1 MHGPTPSCLR
11 AAAAA
16 GSLSWVLALS
26 RNEECP
32 STLSRSEPSLSPHFQ
47 GNISGRNW
55 RVTWHSL
62 ELSKLCELTQ
72 LWPAVAHQDHA
83 PGRKLSSCHAVLISP
98 ETDVPPTALSLLAF
112 QQLLFPQLLQPAPPS
127 LSAWHASHSAA
138 PDANFARGPSVAA
151 AATRHYRSN
160 TSTSLRVVDIAAE
173 HPDVIATIQ
182 KKLEERGI
190 ALPPAHFANTD
201 VELTRYAITVGL
213 LAAHTTADRERVAEA
228 AAARAQATAEWLQ
241 SHTFMPEEQL
251 SKWTNVV
258 HWAEDDSDGHPVLV
272 VHLGAALEQDAAG
285 AATAAE
291 AILAHMESA
300 LQRRFNDAP
309 GRPEQL
315 VVVLDSRGASTLQFR
330 RLVRT
335 IQSIAVT
342 LNRHYPARLHRLY
355 LVDAPVIVHLP
366 VRAIKALLHLST
378 SSKIIICDLGDPRL
392 PLDLDFDSASGI
404 HHTAEAPP
412 PEGESVY

>member
-1 MHGPTPSCLR
+1 MHSPIPFCLR

-26 RNEECP
+26 RNEEWP
-32 STLSRSEPSLSPHFQ
+32 PTLSRSEPSLVPNFQ
-47 GNISGRNW
+47 KNISGRNW
-55 RVTWHSL
+55 RISWHPL
-62 ELSKLCELTQ
+62 ELSKVCELTQ
-72 LWPAVAHQDHA
+72 LWPAVEHQNSA
-83 PGRKLSSCHAVLISP
+83 PGSKLSSCRTVPISP
-98 ETDVPPTALSLLAF
+98 EADVPPTTVSLLAF
-112 QQLLFPQLLQPAPPS
+112 QQLFFPQLLQPAPLS
-127 LSAWHASHSAA
+127 LSAWHPSHSAA

-151 AATRHYRSN
+151 TATRHYRSSS
-160 TSTSLRVVDIAAE
+160 STSLRVVDIAAE
-173 HPDVIATIQ
+173 HPDLIATIR
-182 KKLEERGI
+182 KKLEERGV

-213 LAAHTTADRERVAEA
+213 LAAHTAADRERVADA
-228 AAARAQATAEWLQ
+228 AATRAQATAEWLL

-258 HWAEDDSDGHPVLV
+258 HWAEDDRDGHPVLV
-272 VHLGAALEQDAAG
+272 VHLEAALEQDAAG

-300 LQRRFNDAP
+300 LQHRFDDGP

-366 VRAIKALLHLST
+366 VRAIKALLHPST

-392 PLDLDFDSASGI
+392 PLDLDFDSASGL
-404 HHTAEAPP
+404 HQTSEAPS
-412 PEGESVY
+412 PEGESVH